1 MATKVQRIMTQL
13 INLIFRFLQS
23 GFDEYMDLV
32 LEDAEEVNIKKK
44 TIKALGQKQSFFTN
58 SVGREY
64 GIKHS
69 IPGDFHKWVSIPT
82 HNFSSFAYGFT
93 PLKHKPL
100 ESLINVE
107 REKLQTPE
115 DLASIWDDRVSTRLR
130 VVVLV
135 DISRKP
141 RKPDHSRLFT
151 LAQSLKLI
159 RKLWNGS
166 KARRTNLDSKH
177 WAGDRE
183 DALLA

>member
-1 MATKVQRIMTQL
+1 
-13 INLIFRFLQS
+13 
-23 GFDEYMDLV
+23 MDLV

-44 TIKALGQKQSFFTN
+44 TIKALERITMLCVATKLTRSALSSTEYHSSFFRKQSFFTN

-115 DLASIWDDRVSTRLR
+115 DLASIWDDRIAWRINSILIIQREIFGIEFNNKYICENQ
-130 VVVLV
+130 V
-135 DISRKP
+135 DYM
-141 RKPDHSRLFT
+141 DH
-151 LAQSLKLI
+151 
-159 RKLWNGS
+159 
-166 KARRTNLDSKH
+166 
-177 WAGDRE
+177 
-183 DALLA
+183 